1 MQSRVEMNDE
11 YIALD
16 CALLACRET
25 GIEARLRKI
34 KRSQNGKGVNTK
46 MELNIQA
53 PKPNG
58 NSNGHMPLT
67 RKSRPVKAD
76 YVHST
81 HISIFDPNK
90 YMLKLPKTKKIVGD
104 NGMVRWEK
112 TETDYLPVAAR
123 IAWFRKDHPY
133 WSIMTKVEKWGDKAV
148 VMKATIKDM
157 LGTVIATARK
167 KETEIGFPDYI
178 EKAETGAIGRA
189 LAMCGYGTLQA
200 PEFDEQDRLADAPV
214 EKQNAN

>member
-1 MQSRVEMNDE
+1 
-11 YIALD
+11 
-16 CALLACRET
+16 
-25 GIEARLRKI
+25 
-34 KRSQNGKGVNTK
+34 
-46 MELNIQA
+46 MELNTQTQ
-53 PKPNG
+53 PTNG
-58 NSNGHMPLT
+58 KANGHLPVT
-67 RKSRPVKAD
+67 EKSR
-76 YVHST
+76 ST
-81 HISIFDPNK
+81 KTDSLNNGHISIFDPNK
-90 YMLKLPKTKKIVGD
+90 YMLKLPKTKKVSLP
-104 NGMVRWEK
+104 NGEVRWEK

-214 EKQNAN
+214 EKTKTMN

>member
-1 MQSRVEMNDE
+1 
-11 YIALD
+11 
-16 CALLACRET
+16 
-25 GIEARLRKI
+25 
-34 KRSQNGKGVNTK
+34 
-46 MELNIQA
+46 MELNTQTQPTNGKANGHLLVTEKSRSIQTDSH
-53 PKPNG
+53 
-58 NSNGHMPLT
+58 SNG
-67 RKSRPVKAD
+67 
-76 YVHST
+76 

-90 YMLKLPKTKKIVGD
+90 YMLKLPKSKKVVGD
-104 NGMVRWEK
+104 NGQVRWEK

-133 WSIMTKVEKWGDKAV
+133 WSIITKVEKWGDKAI
-148 VMKATIKDM
+148 VMKAVIKDM

-189 LAMCGYGTLQA
+189 LAMCGYGTPQA

-214 EKQNAN
+214 EKAKKPN

>member
-1 MQSRVEMNDE
+1 
-11 YIALD
+11 
-16 CALLACRET
+16 
-25 GIEARLRKI
+25 
-34 KRSQNGKGVNTK
+34 
-46 MELNIQA
+46 MELNTQTQ
-53 PKPNG
+53 PTNG
-58 NSNGHMPLT
+58 KANGHMLVT
-67 RKSRPVKAD
+67 KKSR
-76 YVHST
+76 ST
-81 HISIFDPNK
+81 KTDSLANGHISIFDPNK
-90 YMLKLPKTKKIVGD
+90 YMLKLPKTKKVSLP
-104 NGMVRWEK
+104 NGEVRWEK

-133 WSIMTKVEKWGDKAV
+133 WSIITKVEKWGDKAV

-214 EKQNAN
+214 EKAKTMN